1 MRSPVSVQNSVP
13 LHHANRII
21 REGRAALAPCNRV
34 LPAGSADKSLPIVRL
49 LALLWH
55 TDPGVRRA
63 AALALAGGDGETAH
77 MPAYG
82 HFPGVLLRLLARE
95 EAPECPRARY
105 EAVCSALR
113 SLLTQNAAEI
123 RAMSN
128 MHYSFL
134 SSALYLALLST
145 CRDGIEAVR
154 RLRLSAA
161 HAELCDLL
169 WNLTLASRTRRL
181 NRMDVDALMQMVG
194 RALAALP
201 PSEIP
206 GFWAELRHRVPARRR
221 AVLPAIAHFT
231 DRSAVPYLIDVLPDQ
246 PPDIAEPVI
255 HCLGRIGDPRALSA
269 LAPML
274 SHRNRQ
280 IRKQVQSAITAIE
293 RAIGNQSRTLL
304 RPANG
309 ALVTG
314 AEQLLRSLPVAGPT
328 DPPDQL
334 LRVHGTT
341 DPEA

>member
-1 MRSPVSVQNSVP
+1 MS
-13 LHHANRII
+13 LHHADRII
-21 REGRAALAPCNRV
+21 REGRAALAPCSRA
-34 LPAGSADKSLPIVRL
+34 LPAGSVHRSLPVARL
-49 LALLWH
+49 LAMLWH

-63 AALALAGGDGETAH
+63 AALALAGGDRETAH
-77 MPAYG
+77 APAYG
-82 HFPGVLLRLLARE
+82 HFPGILLRLLARE
-95 EAPECPRARY
+95 EIPECPRARY
-105 EAVCSALR
+105 EAVSNALR
-113 SLLTQNAAEI
+113 TLLTQNTVEI

-161 HAELCDLL
+161 HVELCDLL

-181 NRMDVDALMQMVG
+181 NRTDVDALVQMVG

-201 PSEIP
+201 ASEIP

-221 AVLPAIAHFT
+221 AVLPAVAHFT
-231 DRSAVPYLIDVLPDQ
+231 DRGAVPYLIDVLPDQ
-246 PPDIAEPVI
+246 PPDITEPII
-255 HCLGRIGDPRALSA
+255 HCLGRLGDPRALSA

-280 IRKQVQSAITAIE
+280 IRKQAQSAITAIE
-293 RAIGNQSRTLL
+293 RAIGSQSRTLL
-304 RPANG
+304 RPAIG
-309 ALVTG
+309 ADRVESG
-314 AEQLLRSLPVAGPT
+314 QLLRSLPVESPT

-334 LRVHGTT
+334 LRVHGAT
-341 DPEA
+341 DLEV